1 MPMGSIKPSI
11 FAGLP
16 QSKIQNPK
24 SKIPKMLTA
33 KTQLIGLKADRFRH
47 PLDLEATTSLRRLPG
62 LDLLVRNL
70 LGGVT
75 EEFLYLN
82 NIAAS
87 VLVGENQLP
96 HIHKLLVEAAEILD
110 LEVPQL
116 YLKQNP
122 APNAYT
128 MAVRGKKPFIV
139 VHTSLVDL
147 LTPEELQ
154 AVIAHELGHI
164 KCEHGVYLTL
174 ANIIVL
180 ATGGLLPG
188 IGGAIAQ
195 SLQGQM
201 LQWLRCAE
209 FSCDRAALLVAQN
222 PKTVISVLMKLSGG
236 SPTLAPLLNVDAF
249 LAQARAY
256 EEIGNTDFGKMLT
269 SSQTEQLSHPVPV
282 LRAKEIDRW
291 SQTDRYQALLNNPT
305 MRYDGIANRGDWRNW

>member
-1 MPMGSIKPSI
+1 M
-11 FAGLP
+11 LP
-16 QSKIQNPK
+16 
-24 SKIPKMLTA
+24 T

-70 LGGVT
+70 LGGVS
-75 EEFLYLN
+75 EDFLYLN

-87 VLVGENQLP
+87 VLIGEKQLP
-96 HIHKLLVEAAEILD
+96 DIHKLLIEACQILD

-116 YLKQNP
+116 YLKQHP

-128 MAVRGKKPFIV
+128 MAMRGKKPFIV

-147 LTPEELQ
+147 LTPAELQ
-154 AVIAHELGHI
+154 AVLAHELGHL

-180 ATGGLLPG
+180 ATSGLVPGG
-188 IGGAIAQ
+188 IGNAIAQ
-195 SLQGQM
+195 NLQAQM

-209 FSCDRAALLVAQN
+209 FSCDRAALLVSQD

-236 SPTLAPLLNVDAF
+236 SPILAPLLNVDAF
-249 LAQARAY
+249 LDQARAY
-256 EEIGNTDFGKMLT
+256 EAIGTTNFGKMLAAA
-269 SSQTEQLSHPVPV
+269 QTEQLSHPVPV
-282 LRAKEIDRW
+282 LRAKEIDLW
-291 SQTDRYQALLNNPT
+291 SQTDSYQSLLNNPT
-305 MRYDGIANRGDWRNW
+305 MRYDKQATNSGGWRNW

>member
-1 MPMGSIKPSI
+1 M
-11 FAGLP
+11 L
-16 QSKIQNPK
+16 NP
-24 SKIPKMLTA
+24 
-33 KTQLIGLKADRFRH
+33 KTQLIGLKADLFRH

-87 VLVGENQLP
+87 VLVGEQQLP
-96 HIHKLLVEAAEILD
+96 HIHKLLVEACQILD

-116 YLKQNP
+116 YLKQHP

-147 LTPEELQ
+147 LTLEELQ
-154 AVIAHELGHI
+154 AVIAHELGHL

-174 ANIIVL
+174 ANLIVL
-180 ATGGLLPG
+180 AMGGLVPG
-188 IGGAIAQ
+188 IGNAIAQ
-195 SLQGQM
+195 TLQGQM

-209 FSCDRAALLVAQN
+209 FSCDRAALLVSQD

-236 SPTLAPLLNVDAF
+236 SPLLASLLNVDAF

-256 EEIGNTDFGKMLT
+256 EDASNTDFGKMLT
-269 SSQTEQLSHPVPV
+269 TSQTEQLTHPVPV
-282 LRAKEIDRW
+282 LRAKEIDLW
-291 SQTDRYQALLNNPT
+291 AQTDGYQSLLNNPA
-305 MRYDGIANRGDWRNW
+305 MRYDKQAINQGGWRNW

>member
-1 MPMGSIKPSI
+1 
-11 FAGLP
+11 
-16 QSKIQNPK
+16 
-24 SKIPKMLTA
+24 MLNT

-62 LDLLVRNL
+62 LDLLVRSL
-70 LGGVT
+70 LGGAT
-75 EEFLYLN
+75 EDFLYLN

-87 VLVGENQLP
+87 VLIGENQLP
-96 HIHKLLVEAAEILD
+96 YIHKLLVEACQILD

-116 YLKQNP
+116 YLKQHP

-154 AVIAHELGHI
+154 AVIAHELGHL

-180 ATGGLLPG
+180 ATAGLIPG
-188 IGGAIAQ
+188 FGNAIAQ
-195 SLQGQM
+195 NLQAQM

-209 FSCDRAALLVAQN
+209 FSCDRAALLVSQD

-236 SPTLAPLLNVDAF
+236 SPLLAPLLNVDAF
-249 LAQARAY
+249 LAQARDY
-256 EEIGNTDFGKMLT
+256 EAIGNTNFGKMLT
-269 SSQTEQLSHPVPV
+269 ASQTEQLSHPVPV
-282 LRAKEIDRW
+282 LRAKEIDLW
-291 SQTDRYQALLNNPT
+291 SQTANYQCLLNNPT
-305 MRYDGIANRGDWRNW
+305 MRYDSQAISKGDWRNW

>member
-1 MPMGSIKPSI
+1 M
-11 FAGLP
+11 L
-16 QSKIQNPK
+16 NP
-24 SKIPKMLTA
+24 
-33 KTQLIGLKADRFRH
+33 KTQLIGLNADLFRH
-47 PLDLEATTSLRRLPG
+47 PLDLEATTSLKRLPG

-87 VLVGENQLP
+87 VLVGEQQLP
-96 HIHKLLVEAAEILD
+96 HIHKLLVEACQILD

-122 APNAYT
+122 QPNAYT
-128 MAVRGKKPFIV
+128 MAIRGKNPFIV
-139 VHTSLVDL
+139 IHTSLVDL
-147 LTPEELQ
+147 LTPAELQ
-154 AVIAHELGHI
+154 AVIAHELGHL

-188 IGGAIAQ
+188 IGTAIAQ
-195 SLQGQM
+195 NLQSQM
-201 LQWLRCAE
+201 LRWVRCAE
-209 FSCDRAALLVAQN
+209 FSCDRAALLVSQD

-256 EEIGNTDFGKMLT
+256 ENIGNTDFGKMLK
-269 SSQTEQLSHPVPV
+269 SSQTEQLTHPVPV
-282 LRAKEIDRW
+282 LRAKEIDLW
-291 SQTDRYQALLNNPT
+291 SRTDRYEFLLNNPT
-305 MRYDGIANRGDWRNW
+305 MRYDKQGANKGDWRNW

>member
-1 MPMGSIKPSI
+1 
-11 FAGLP
+11 
-16 QSKIQNPK
+16 
-24 SKIPKMLTA
+24 MLNT

-82 NIAAS
+82 NIASS

-96 HIHKLLVEAAEILD
+96 HIHKLLVEAAQILD

-116 YLKQNP
+116 YLKQHP

-147 LTPEELQ
+147 LAPEELQ
-154 AVIAHELGHI
+154 AVIAHELGHL

-174 ANIIVL
+174 ANLIVM
-180 ATGGLLPG
+180 ATGGLVPG
-188 IGGAIAQ
+188 IGNAIAQ
-195 SLQGQM
+195 SLQSQM

-209 FSCDRAALLVAQN
+209 FSCDRAALLVSQDA
-222 PKTVISVLMKLSGG
+222 KTVVSVLMKLSGG
-236 SPTLAPLLNVDAF
+236 SPQLAPLLNVDAF
-249 LAQARAY
+249 LDQARAY
-256 EEIGNTDFGKMLT
+256 EDIGNTDFGKLLT
-269 SSQTEQLSHPVPV
+269 ASQTEQLTHPVPV
-282 LRAKEIDRW
+282 LRAKEIDLW
-291 SQTDRYQALLNNPT
+291 AQTDAYQCLLNNPT
-305 MRYDGIANRGDWRNW
+305 MRYDKQAINKGGWRNW